1 MLDAKQ
7 KLKLFIQ
14 DRPWES
20 EPDHAEWVDPTTKY
34 LCRIWRHPT
43 HMTLNGYVGVPPS
56 HVCYGMGYDDVS
68 NLVDVHGGLTYG
80 DKVDGLKWF
89 GFDTNHAGDFSPGMF
104 IELIGARGDLPLPP
118 LEETYRTWEY
128 VEQEVT
134 ELAFQLYREG
144 ERLWK
149 GNE

>member
-1 MLDAKQ
+1 MLDAEQ

-56 HVCYGMGYDDVS
+56 HACYGMGYDEV
-68 NLVDVHGGLTYG
+68 NVTAHGGLTYA
-80 DKVDGLKWF
+80 DKTDGLKWF
-89 GFDTNHAGDFSPGMF
+89 GFDTNHAGDFSPGLFLM
-104 IELIGARGDLPLPP
+104 LIDTDGNLPIDMLGD
-118 LEETYRTWEY
+118 TYRTWEY
-128 VEQEVT
+128 VELEVT
-134 ELAFQLYREG
+134 GLAYDLQVEDK
-144 ERLWK
+144 RLRK